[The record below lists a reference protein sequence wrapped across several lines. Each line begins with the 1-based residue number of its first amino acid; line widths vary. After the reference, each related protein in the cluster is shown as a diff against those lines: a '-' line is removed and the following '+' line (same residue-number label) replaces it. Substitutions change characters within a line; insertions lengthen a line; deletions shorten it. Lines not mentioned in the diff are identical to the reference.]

1 MHQRDYILR
10 MIEQFGAMLAEL
22 RRRILKQTNL
32 REVRADLDRTASESG
47 FSIELLRGFDLPTL
61 HLLAATTGEV
71 DPTRCWMMA
80 EILYLDGLEA
90 ALSDSDEDA
99 GDSLLKA
106 RGLFELLRPRGG
118 MLVGWP
124 EASERIAEID
134 AWLNKPSEPAGSSGT
149 ARPRRVGRRTVTR
162 RVGAGTPPPVGAI

>member
-1 MHQRDYILR
+1 MQQRDYILR
-10 MIEQFGAMLAEL
+10 MIEQFGAAVAEL

-32 REVRADLDRTASESG
+32 REVRADLERTARQSG

-90 ALSDSDEDA
+90 ALSGSGEDA

-134 AWLNKPSEPAGSSGT
+134 ARLTKPPGPGT
-149 ARPRRVGRRTVTR
+149 ARPRRVGRRVVTR
-162 RVGAGTPPPVGAI
+162 WGGAVTPPQVEAI